1 MTAAMLDYR
10 GRQLTAEPSNIS
22 LLGVAHQIRDA
33 QPVYVC
39 LQPGDQTR
47 YDLLIVPFSA
57 IHGNP
62 ENARDEGLPTWDEDE
77 PHLVVSRLV
86 DMRPMY
92 SAVIWRGCWDGE
104 HRTLA
109 TYGDGRV
116 NEWTHALLTWWF
128 ARLWELVP

>member
-1 MTAAMLDYR
+1 MTAATLVYL
-10 GRQLTAEPSNIS
+10 GKHLSAEPSNIS
-22 LLGVAHQIRDA
+22 LLGVAHQIRDG

-57 IHGNP
+57 IRGNP
-62 ENARDEGLPTWDEDE
+62 DAKDGLPTWDRDDT
-77 PHLVVSRLV
+77 HLVVTRLV
-86 DMRPMY
+86 NMRPMY
-92 SAVIWRGCWDGE
+92 SAVVWRGCWDGE
-104 HRTLA
+104 HRALA

-116 NEWTHALLTWWF
+116 NEWTHELLTWWF